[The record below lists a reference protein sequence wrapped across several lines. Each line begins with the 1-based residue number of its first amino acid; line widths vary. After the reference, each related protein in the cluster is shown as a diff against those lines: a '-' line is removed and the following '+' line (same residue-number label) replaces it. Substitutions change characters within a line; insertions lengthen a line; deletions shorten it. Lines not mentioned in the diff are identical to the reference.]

1 MQKFIRN
8 LEKKFGR
15 YAIPDLINYFVI
27 FYVASTI
34 ISLFL
39 PGLYYNFLALD
50 FEKILHGQIW
60 RLFTFILAPESLW
73 TRGDSFGTGMN
84 IFFFVIMVHL
94 YYLFG
99 RSLENIW
106 GSFRF
111 NLYFIGGIILTV
123 VAEFILYIAVGQS
136 GCQGGR

>member
-50 FEKILHGQIW
+50 FEKILD
-60 RLFTFILAPESLW
+60 RKS
-73 TRGDSFGTGMN
+73 
-84 IFFFVIMVHL
+84 
-94 YYLFG
+94 
-99 RSLENIW
+99 
-106 GSFRF
+106 
-111 NLYFIGGIILTV
+111 V
-123 VAEFILYIAVGQS
+123 V
-136 GCQGGR
+136 